1 MKVLYIIDTLEGY
14 GAEKSLV
21 HIASNFNKITPVFI
35 HVYRGSTL
43 KSHLEEN
50 GIKVY
55 SLNFSSKY
63 SFSKVLPKIEEIY
76 KVENPDLV
84 HATLFRSEIIA
95 RKLKKKI
102 PNIFLVGSFVS
113 NSYSKQRFNNLSAVS
128 KAKLM
133 SIQLYDYLTS
143 RYVDKYICNSFA
155 IKETNSKALRIT
167 DDKIKVIYR
176 GRSPILE
183 TNSDLNSEKFK
194 RNLGVNKEDKIFLN
208 VSRLQQG
215 KGHLDLIQAFSQI
228 RKGNTKLLI
237 AGEGPQRIILE
248 EEIKN
253 LGLEERVLLLGYR
266 DDINKILQV
275 SDYFVFPSYYE
286 GLPGA
291 LIEAIFAKKPI
302 IFSNIP
308 ENRECMPDDAGL
320 KFRPGDIPALT
331 GLMKSVLQKSDCD
344 LNQNIAYNYAKEKF
358 DIHNVSSEY
367 ENFYK
372 SLNKKN

>member
-1 MKVLYIIDTLEGY
+1 MKVLYLIDTLEGY
-14 GAEKSLV
+14 GAEKSLA
-21 HIASNFNKITPVFI
+21 HITCNFKKITPVFVHI
-35 HVYRGSTL
+35 YKGSTL
-43 KSHLEEN
+43 KPYLESN

-63 SFSKVLPKIEEIY
+63 SFSKVLPKISEIY
-76 KVENPDLV
+76 EAEKPDFI

-95 RKLKKKI
+95 RKLKKEFPEMTLI
-102 PNIFLVGSFVS
+102 GSFVS
-113 NSYSKQRFNNLSAVS
+113 NSYSKQRFNNLNTVA

-133 SIQLYDYLTS
+133 SIQLYDFFTS
-143 RYVDKYICNSFA
+143 HYVDKFICNSFA
-155 IKETNSKALRIT
+155 IKETNSKALRIS
-167 DDKIKVIYR
+167 DNKIKVIYR

-183 TNSDLNSEKFK
+183 FNSDLNIEKFK

-228 RKGNTKLLI
+228 KEDNIKLLI
-237 AGEGPQRIILE
+237 AGEGPQRTALE
-248 EEIKN
+248 NEIKN

-266 DDINKILQV
+266 DDINKILKV
-275 SDYFVFPSYYE
+275 SDFFVFPSYYE

-302 IFSNIP
+302 IFSDIP
-308 ENRECMPDDAGL
+308 ENRECMPDEAGL
-320 KFRPGDIPALT
+320 KFIPGDINALT
-331 GLMKSVLQKSDCD
+331 CLMNLVLQKSDCD
-344 LNQNIAYNYAKEKF
+344 LNQDLAYNYAKRKF
-358 DIHNVSSEY
+358 DIQSVSSAY

-372 SLNKKN
+372 NLNKKN